1 MSQPTELPELD
12 AFNSQ
17 IQAWA
22 TALAKAIYPPVM
34 AIVDKLT
41 VLVDAVD
48 AEGGYFTDD
57 GREVG
62 WFEYQEYQKCK
73 VQNEIAQL
81 RAELNED

>member
-1 MSQPTELPELD
+1 MSQPIELPDLD
-12 AFNSQ
+12 AVNSQ

-22 TALAKAIYPPVM
+22 TSLADAIYPPVM
-34 AIVDKLT
+34 AIVDRLT
-41 VLVDAVD
+41 VLVDAVN

-62 WFEYQEYQKCK
+62 WFEYQEYQKYK

>member
-22 TALAKAIYPPVM
+22 TALAKAIYPSVT
-34 AIVDKLT
+34 AIVGRVT
-41 VLVDAVD
+41 HLVDAVN
-48 AEGGYFTDD
+48 AEGGYVTDD

-62 WFEYQEYQKCK
+62 WFEYQEYQKYK